1 MVATAPPLDL
11 QSLVEPPAPDGP
23 MRGGTL
29 PERLTARY
37 GGDLRIA
44 LRTDRPA
51 VIVNF
56 VSTIDG
62 VTSYQTD
69 AAAGG
74 GEVSGFFEPDR
85 FVMGLLRAL
94 SDVVLIGAGTLRA
107 DDGGSWTPQTV
118 HPESAVDFAALRSS
132 LGLRRN
138 PLTAVLSASG
148 SVDLSHP
155 GLSDPGVEVLIVTTS
170 SGAQRLAGQHVPANV
185 EIRSTG
191 DGPVEPQSVLDL
203 LAERGAQLV
212 LCEGG
217 PRVLGEFLA
226 AHLVDELFLT
236 IAPQLAGRSPLT
248 PRLSLVEDMA
258 FSVPDSRWA
267 RLAGL
272 RRAGDHLFARY
283 SFS

>member
-1 MVATAPPLDL
+1 MLAPASLVDL
-11 QSLVEPPAPDGP
+11 ESLVEPPAPEGP
-23 MRGGTL
+23 MRGGAL
-29 PERLTARY
+29 PERLRARY

-132 LGLRRN
+132 LGLRSN

-155 GLSDPGVEVLIVTTS
+155 GLSDPSVDVLIVTTS
-170 SGAQRLAGQHVPANV
+170 SGAQRLVGQHVPANV

-191 DGPVEPQSVLDL
+191 DGPVEPQAVLDL

-258 FSVPDSRWA
+258 FSVPDARWA

-272 RRAGDHLFARY
+272 RRGGDHLFARY
-283 SFS
+283 NFS

>member
-1 MVATAPPLDL
+1 MLAPASLVDL
-11 QSLVEPPAPDGP
+11 QSLVEPPAPDVP
-23 MRGGTL
+23 MRGGAL
-29 PERLTARY
+29 PERLRARY

-44 LRTDRPA
+44 LHTDRPA

-155 GLSDPGVEVLIVTTS
+155 GLSDPGVDVLIITTS
-170 SGAQRLAGQHVPANV
+170 GGAHRLAGQDAPGHV
-185 EIRSTG
+185 EIHSTG
-191 DGPVEPQSVLDL
+191 DGPVEPQTVLGL
-203 LAERGAQLV
+203 LAERGAGLV

-226 AHLVDELFLT
+226 ARLVDELFLT

>member
-1 MVATAPPLDL
+1 MPALASAVDL
-11 QSLVEPPAPDGP
+11 QPLVEPPAPDGP
-23 MRGGTL
+23 MRGGRL
-29 PERLTARY
+29 PERLRTRY
-37 GGDLRIA
+37 GGDLRIG
-44 LRTDRPA
+44 LHMDRPA

-85 FVMGLLRAL
+85 LVMGLLRAL

-107 DDGGSWTPQTV
+107 DDGGSWTAQTV
-118 HPESAVDFAALRSS
+118 HPESAVDFATLRSS

-155 GLSDPGVEVLIVTTS
+155 GLSDPGMDALIITTS
-170 SGAQRLAGQHVPANV
+170 SGAERLARQDAHPNV
-185 EIRSTG
+185 EIHSTG
-191 DGPVEPQSVLDL
+191 DRPVEPRAVLGL
-203 LAERGAQLV
+203 LAERGAELV

-226 AHLVDELFLT
+226 ARLVDELFLT

-283 SFS
+283 NFS